1 MKIRKAVIT
10 SAGFGTRFLP
20 IIKTIQKEMLPIINR
35 PLIDY
40 VVEDCVKAGI
50 TDIVFV
56 VSEHNY
62 QVLHYYRENQR
73 LHQYLKDN
81 NKLELYDLIKIYIQK
96 LIFTLLNK
104 VMLMIMGLLYQYN

>member
-20 IIKTIQKEMLPIINR
+20 ISKTIQRNVAIINR

-73 LHQYLKDN
+73 LHQY
-81 NKLELYDLIKIYIQK
+81 
-96 LIFTLLNK
+96 
-104 VMLMIMGLLYQYN
+104 